1 MQLLNTR
8 IVILSIILWVFSP
21 TIAQLS
27 DQITTNQQEENSGQ
41 LITPV
46 LAPALVTPEPPVVE
60 IGVTPTVIETNTA
73 QEIVIPAA
81 VQPVDVQPVNV
92 QPVAVQPV
100 DVQPIAIQPV
110 EVEQPTQTSRSFLPQ
125 GLANIFQ
132 RKPQEAQ
139 AATPTQTQNATQNQ
153 AAQAGQAGQASQ
165 AAQVD
170 YSSLKEGFQQ
180 GNLATDFML
189 LNMEGQT
196 VQLSSLR
203 GRPVI
208 LNFWGLNC
216 PPCIEELPILQKAD
230 REINGQ
236 YRGLSGST
244 NAHFILVSLKSNTEE
259 TKPFL
264 EELGIQMNTLIE
276 ATIDQES
283 NLPYTIDDTES
294 VFREYR
300 AFGLPTTFLLDHTGI
315 IQSKRVGAFINEEE
329 LSHYL
334 KSVGVNWQPVQ
345 F

>member
-8 IVILSIILWVFSP
+8 IVILSIILWIFSL

-27 DQITTNQQEENSGQ
+27 DQITTNQQEDTAGQ

-73 QEIVIPAA
+73 QEIVVPAA
-81 VQPVDVQPVNV
+81 VQPVNVQPVNV

-100 DVQPIAIQPV
+100 A
-110 EVEQPTQTSRSFLPQ
+110 VEQPAQTSRSFLPQ

-139 AATPTQTQNATQNQ
+139 AAAPTQTQNATQNQ
-153 AAQAGQAGQASQ
+153 AAQASQ

-283 NLPYTIDDTES
+283 NLPYSIDDTES